1 MGWIIF
7 AIIVLAIIAF
17 AIKRIA
23 PKEIGNNSNYAKRDD
38 FLSLAERSFFGVLQD
53 AVQDKALVFCKV
65 RVADILFVKSG
76 LEKGE
81 RMKAFNRI
89 AKKHVDFVIC
99 TKDDVSVLCA
109 IELNDSSHNSSS
121 RQKRDDFLVSAFD
134 SANLPLIQMP
144 AKKSYSINDIREQ
157 LKPIIGIDNS
167 EVQANVVDTDI
178 EEPEAPMN
186 DINEDAD
193 GKVCPKCSA
202 ALVKRT
208 ASKGKNTGNS
218 FWACSAFPKC
228 RYTEDIYNIK
238 T

>member
-99 TKDDVSVLCA
+99 TKD
-109 IELNDSSHNSSS
+109 
-121 RQKRDDFLVSAFD
+121 
-134 SANLPLIQMP
+134 
-144 AKKSYSINDIREQ
+144 
-157 LKPIIGIDNS
+157 
-167 EVQANVVDTDI
+167 
-178 EEPEAPMN
+178 
-186 DINEDAD
+186 
-193 GKVCPKCSA
+193 
-202 ALVKRT
+202 
-208 ASKGKNTGNS
+208 
-218 FWACSAFPKC
+218 
-228 RYTEDIYNIK
+228 
-238 T
+238 